1 MVSSDSDDDAYDDL
15 EFDGASEDN
24 DNIDEDI
31 LDALEEDL
39 AAAAAAEATEG
50 EEDTDS
56 TTSDGGSDD
65 DDADEDR
72 ISPHKDLEQVLTQTL
87 QEAAP
92 PSKPASPIIE
102 SPVGAQGDSAAPQ
115 PPPQVRP
122 PSPAQIRKTKLLSGI
137 SWPRSFTVEAICAIP
152 HPCATHALASSLCM
166 THLLTGSDDG
176 YIRDYD
182 VFAAV
187 NGKVFLTAPQRQHCG
202 VIEGIMKAGQIRCW
216 WENAIP
222 EVKPEGSTGEA
233 PLYPVYSLAMHS
245 DALWSLAGSNQ
256 GHVSLH
262 TVRHAPGRLCHV
274 MRGHR
279 GPVSALSLQYDEK
292 GFFSAGWDGEAI
304 HWDLNTGS
312 MARKFTAH
320 GAQLTAIAVRP
331 LASNFIHNPW
341 NAATA
346 GSEFNVPMRG
356 PQQPNASYGGQTQ
369 SQHSKQEDDARSDAS
384 YDPLFDEPDSGG
396 DADGS
401 GAPATFAP
409 FGSVGQGHM
418 QPNSQHLGRGAIAPK
433 GAPPILD
440 PATYATFSP
449 DLLMTAHVDGQVIL
463 WDRRVNTPG
472 KGVGR
477 MWMSEKTPPWCMSA
491 CWSADGDQIYVG
503 RRNGSVEIYDVRQTG
518 QAGMGTPRI
527 LKTLRNPLS
536 SGVVS
541 CVVAFPDGRHLACA
555 STDNIRL
562 WNVAEAG
569 EPDAYGKVKSG
580 VQFKIIPGHH
590 GGYVSQML
598 VDPAARF
605 LVSASSNR
613 GWHGEHTKTV
623 FVHEVKHLF

>member
-1 MVSSDSDDDAYDDL
+1 MVSSDSDDDVYDDL
-15 EFDGASEDN
+15 EFDGVSEDEN
-24 DNIDEDI
+24 NIDEDI

-50 EEDTDS
+50 DEDTDS
-56 TTSDGGSDD
+56 STSDGGSDD

-72 ISPHKDLEQVLTQTL
+72 VSPHKDLEQVLTQTL

-92 PSKPASPIIE
+92 PSKPASPINE
-102 SPVGAQGDSAAPQ
+102 SPAGVQAPQ
-115 PPPQVRP
+115 PPPQERP

-202 VIEGIMKAGQIRCW
+202 VIEGIMKAGQIKCW

-222 EVKPEGSTGEA
+222 EPKPDGQITEA

-245 DALWSLAGSNQ
+245 DALWSLAGSDQ

-279 GPVSALSLQYDEK
+279 GPVSALSLQHDEK

-312 MARKFTAH
+312 IARKFSAH
-320 GAQLTAIAVRP
+320 GAQLAAIAVRP

-341 NAATA
+341 NTVTA
-346 GSEFNVPMRG
+346 GSEFTVPMR
-356 PQQPNASYGGQTQ
+356 PPPPNASNGGQAF
-369 SQHSKQEDDARSDAS
+369 KQEDDARSDTS
-384 YDPLFDEPDSGG
+384 YDPLFDEPDAGADG
-396 DADGS
+396 DGS
-401 GAPATFAP
+401 GAPASFAP
-409 FGSVGQGHM
+409 FGNAM
-418 QPNSQHLGRGAIAPK
+418 QPNGQLGRGAIAPK

-449 DLLMTAHVDGQVIL
+449 DLLMTAHIDGQVIL

-491 CWSADGDQIYVG
+491 CWSADGNQIYVG
-503 RRNGSVEIYDVRQTG
+503 RRNGTVEIYDVRQTG

-569 EPDAYGKVKSG
+569 EPDPYGKVKSG

>member
-15 EFDGASEDN
+15 DFDGASEDN

-39 AAAAAAEATEG
+39 AAAAAAEATDG

-102 SPVGAQGDSAAPQ
+102 SPVGVQAPQ

-122 PSPAQIRKTKLLSGI
+122 PSPAQIRKTKLLSGV

-166 THLLTGSDDG
+166 SHLLTGSDDG

-222 EVKPEGSTGEA
+222 EVKTEGSAGEG
-233 PLYPVYSLAMHS
+233 PLYPVYSLAMQS

-312 MARKFTAH
+312 MVRKFTAH

-331 LASNFIHNPW
+331 LASNYIHNSW
-341 NAATA
+341 NTTQGRELA
-346 GSEFNVPMRG
+346 GPMRG
-356 PQQPNASYGGQTQ
+356 PQQPTYGAQTQ
-369 SQHSKQEDDARSDAS
+369 GQSLKQDDDARSDTS
-384 YDPLFDEPDSGG
+384 YDPLFDEPDAG
-396 DADGS
+396 ADGDGN
-401 GAPATFAP
+401 GAPASFAP
-409 FGSVGQGHM
+409 SGNAGQSHM
-418 QPNSQHLGRGAIAPK
+418 PPTGQHLGRGAIAPK

-463 WDRRVNTPG
+463 WDRRVHTPG

-491 CWSADGDQIYVG
+491 CWSADGNQIYVG

-518 QAGMGTPRI
+518 EAGMGTPRI
-527 LKTLRNPLS
+527 MKTLRNPLS

-562 WNVAEAG
+562 WNVAEAR
-569 EPDAYGKVKSG
+569 EPDHYGKVKSG

-623 FVHEVKHLF
+623 FVHEIKHLH